1 MHEGCDRYGPQIVLV
16 GIDAVV
22 VDVYILDV
30 QYS

>member
-22 VDVYILDV
+22 DVYVLDV